1 MVWIRE
7 GFGWFL
13 VVVGLLMFAIVHDYC
28 ERRWMFEAA
37 ILVVPGIF
45 VFRGGIHLLKVSIA
59 ARIAQQAQQQL
70 NAPTPAPRFTG
81 ALTRPARP
89 GSEVPR

>member
-13 VVVGLLMFAIVHDYC
+13 VVVGLLTFAIVHDYC

-45 VFRGGIHLLKVSIA
+45 VFRGGIHLLKVSI
-59 ARIAQQAQQQL
+59 RCPNCPSERSSSSTL
-70 NAPTPAPRFTG
+70 RTPAPRFTG
-81 ALTRPARP
+81 ALTA
-89 GSEVPR
+89 PRSPRL